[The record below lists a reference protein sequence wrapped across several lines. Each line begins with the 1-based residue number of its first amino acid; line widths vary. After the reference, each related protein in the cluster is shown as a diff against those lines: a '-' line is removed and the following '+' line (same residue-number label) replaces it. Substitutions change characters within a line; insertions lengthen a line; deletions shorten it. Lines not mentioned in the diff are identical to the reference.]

1 MYLKVR
7 ETLPEFFGKNN
18 DYFKKKNPTMASYR
32 KMKMKWRKIHKMKKK
47 KVSISCEDI
56 FHMMC
61 NQINADLYNIRIK
74 DVSNG
79 YVN

>member
-1 MYLKVR
+1 
-7 ETLPEFFGKNN
+7 
-18 DYFKKKNPTMASYR
+18 MASYR

-47 KVSISCEDI
+47 KVSLSCEDI

-61 NQINADLYNIRIK
+61 NQINAELYNIRIK
-74 DVSNG
+74 VVSNG

>member
-1 MYLKVR
+1 MIIS
-7 ETLPEFFGKNN
+7 
-18 DYFKKKNPTMASYR
+18 KKKSDYGVVQKNENEVEEDSQNE
-32 KMKMKWRKIHKMKKK
+32 KKKK
-47 KVSISCEDI
+47 KVSQSCEDI

-61 NQINADLYNIRIK
+61 NQINAELYNIRIK